1 MGCNRKFYSL
11 WGNGVSNVKTPPG
24 GYEKK
29 TCDLCGAKSLYYA
42 GKEAFCGDH
51 KTEAIV
57 ATSKRLR
64 NYPSYVM
71 KGTKDPAQPFYSV
84 ENI

>member
-1 MGCNRKFYSL
+1 MPKLNY
-11 WGNGVSNVKTPPG
+11 GNYGGANVKNIGHAPP

-51 KTEAIV
+51 KAEAIV

-84 ENI
+84 ENL